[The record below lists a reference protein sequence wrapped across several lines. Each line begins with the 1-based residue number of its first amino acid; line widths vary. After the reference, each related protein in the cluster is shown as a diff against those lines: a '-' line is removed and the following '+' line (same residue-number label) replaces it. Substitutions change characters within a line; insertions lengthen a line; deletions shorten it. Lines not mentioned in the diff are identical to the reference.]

1 MDHNTEAFIEEMGCQ
16 SSKFKELY
24 RGSFADKNVRK

>member
-1 MDHNTEAFIEEMGCQ
+1 MDHNTEAFIEEMAYW

-24 RGSFADKNVRK
+24 RGSFADKSERE